1 MHTVVSVSVDVDVDV
16 DVEGVG
22 SGSSD
27 ETQFP
32 PTKSKGDVI
41 YLKIKPLFY

>member
-1 MHTVVSVSVDVDVDV
+1 MHTVVSVSIDI

-32 PTKSKGDVI
+32 PTKSEGDVM
-41 YLKIKPLFY
+41 YLKMKPLFY